1 MQGFKITIRGI
12 KTVSLGAKIVKV
24 SLFFHATGTRLGPE
38 FIIHAFG
45 LEGQLSRH

>member
-12 KTVSLGAKIVKV
+12 KTVSLGAKVP
-24 SLFFHATGTRLGPE
+24 LFFHATGTRSGPE